1 MSKAILVI
9 DMPESC
15 SKCPLFG
22 GYYADMC
29 CEGMNNRSI
38 NYPYLEDFRQDW
50 CPLKQ
55 LPNKRNVNNIWTMG
69 GCISDD
75 YSVGWNACINEIL
88 DT

>member
-1 MSKAILVI
+1 MNKAILVI

-29 CEGMNNRSI
+29 CKGMNNRGI
-38 NYPYLEDFRQDW
+38 DYPYPEDFRQDW
-50 CPLKQ
+50 CPLKAAPK
-55 LPNKRNVNNIWTMG
+55 LIEVKYG
-69 GCISDD
+69 DD
-75 YSVGWNACINEIL
+75 SQDWDKGYNSCLEEIL